1 MFFFH
6 VQKKDNRLTSDI
18 AEGIHVYG
26 NADLLAQVVSNL
38 IRNAA
43 AHTVNGEIV
52 LRTEKAEHEILVT
65 VQDTGCGISAGLL
78 PHVFERGVSSGGTGF
93 GLYLCKTVVE
103 SHGGGIWI
111 ESTGSSGTA
120 APAYE
125 GQLGGDGK

>member
-52 LRTEKAEHEILVT
+52 LRTEKAEHEIQVT

-120 APAYE
+120 ASAYE